1 MIVLEGGTIM
11 IKKITRDKTLKNALA
26 SVKMEGFK
34 TDFALEN
41 RCKLIMQGKLNLKD
55 CVAQIAQKGV

>member
-1 MIVLEGGTIM
+1 M